1 METTLSKSTLDQA
14 VGTRWQI
21 DPLHSEILFKI
32 KHLVISTVTGSFQK
46 FQGEMVANEK
56 EFDGATINL
65 QIDVKSIS
73 TGQEARDT
81 HLKTSDFF
89 EAETYPTIQFQ
100 STAFDKTETAGIYR
114 LTGKLTLK
122 GVTKEVELTAE
133 YGGSE
138 KDHYGNTKIGFEV
151 SGVINRKEFGLS
163 FNSLTETGGLA
174 LGENVKLIG
183 NVQLVK
189 G

>member
-1 METTLSKSTLDQA
+1 MSTSTTKWVLDP
-14 VGTRWQI
+14 T
-21 DPLHSEILFKI
+21 HSEIGFKI
-32 KHLVISTVTGSFQK
+32 KHLMITNVSGNFNKFEVRAETVEHDFTK
-46 FQGEMVANEK
+46 AK
-56 EFDGATINL
+56 INVD
-65 QIDVKSIS
+65 IEVESINTNS
-73 TGQEARDT
+73 SQRDQ
-81 HLKTSDFF
+81 HLRTADFF
-89 EAETYPTIQFQ
+89 EAETFPTIHFQ
-100 STAFDKTETAGIYR
+100 STSFDKTETGIYK

-133 YGGSE
+133 YGGTE

-189 G
+189 V

>member
-1 METTLSKSTLDQA
+1 METTLSHSTLDQA
-14 VGTRWQI
+14 VGTRWEI

-32 KHLVISTVTGSFQK
+32 KHLVISTVTGSFHK
-46 FQGEMVANEK
+46 FQGGMIAK
-56 EFDGATINL
+56 DTEFEGAVINL
-65 QIDVKSIS
+65 EIDVKSVS
-73 TGQEARDT
+73 TGQEARDA
-81 HLKTSDFF
+81 HLKTGDFF

-100 STAFDKTETAGIYR
+100 STSFNKTETGIYK

-122 GVTKEVELTAE
+122 EVTKEIEFTAE
-133 YGGSE
+133 YGGTE

-189 G
+189 I

>member
-1 METTLSKSTLDQA
+1 METTLSHSTLDQA
-14 VGTRWQI
+14 VGTRWEI

-46 FQGEMVANEK
+46 FQGGMVAKEK

-65 QIDVKSIS
+65 EIDVKSIS

-81 HLKTSDFF
+81 HLKTGDFF

-100 STAFDKTETAGIYR
+100 STSFSKTETGIYK
-114 LTGKLTLK
+114 LTGNLTLK
-122 GVTKEVELTAE
+122 GVTKEVELTVE

-189 G
+189 I

>member
-1 METTLSKSTLDQA
+1 METTLSHSLQDPA
-14 VGTRWQI
+14 VGTRWEI

-46 FQGEMVANEK
+46 FQGGMVAKSK
-56 EFDGATINL
+56 EFEGAAIDL
-65 QIDVKSIS
+65 SIDVNSIS
-73 TGQEARDT
+73 TGQEQRDA
-81 HLKTSDFF
+81 HLKNSDFF
-89 EAETYPTIQFQ
+89 EAETWPSIRFE
-100 STAFDKTETAGIYR
+100 STSFNKTETGIYKLIGR
-114 LTGKLTLK
+114 LTMK

-133 YGGSE
+133 YGGTE
-138 KDHYGNTKIGFEV
+138 KDHYGNTKIGFEI
-151 SGVINRKEFGLS
+151 SGVINRKEFGLA

-189 G
+189 V

>member
-1 METTLSKSTLDQA
+1 METTLSHSTLDQA
-14 VGTRWQI
+14 VGTRWEI

-46 FQGEMVANEK
+46 FQGGMVAKEK
-56 EFDGATINL
+56 EFEGGTINL
-65 QIDVKSIS
+65 EIDVNSIS
-73 TGQEARDT
+73 TGQEARDA
-81 HLKTSDFF
+81 HLKASDFF
-89 EAETYPTIQFQ
+89 EAQTYPTIQFQ
-100 STAFDKTETAGIYR
+100 STSFDKTETGIYK
-114 LTGKLTLK
+114 LIGKLTLK

-133 YGGSE
+133 YGGTE

-151 SGVINRKEFGLS
+151 SGLINRKEFGLS

-189 G
+189 V

>member
-1 METTLSKSTLDQA
+1 METTLSNGTLDQA

-46 FQGEMVANEK
+46 FHGGMVANEK

-65 QIDVKSIS
+65 EIDVKSIS

-81 HLKTSDFF
+81 HLKASDFF

-100 STAFDKTETAGIYR
+100 STGFDKTETGIYK

-183 NVQLVK
+183 NVQLVRV
-189 G
+189 